1 MLERVWRKGNPLT
14 YSFGGNVNWC
24 SHYGKQYEVSFKKKK
39 KRVTIRSSNPTTGHI
54 SRKDKSSNLKRYKHP
69 HVHSSTIYNSQDM
82 EAT

>member
-39 KRVTIRSSNPTTGHI
+39 KSHHTIQQSHYWTYI
-54 SRKDKSSNLKRYKHP
+54 QKR
-69 HVHSSTIYNSQDM
+69 
-82 EAT
+82 

>member
-39 KRVTIRSSNPTTGHI
+39 KESPYDPAIPLL
-54 SRKDKSSNLKRYKHP
+54 D
-69 HVHSSTIYNSQDM
+69 IYP
-82 EAT
+82 EKIKALT